1 MKSSFLLIS
10 SLIVSFA
17 ASSCTNSSTVTLN
30 YVPNPAGVLRGQPQF
45 SVGAFA
51 NKRGIDSH
59 TLGRVRL
66 PVGMPVD
73 TIQSSVPVETV
84 VANSVAH
91 ALHARGM
98 LTDGGKANYL
108 ITGDVLNLDAQLLV
122 HPYGYAKIRLNV
134 VEMGSGRVL
143 FSKVYTGERQSNAYV
158 PRSGSPVPILQEL
171 TSRALQDAVDR
182 AVDDPALRSQLGS
195 SGGGFRPRY
204 SPGML

>member
-10 SLIVSFA
+10 GFVVSLA
-17 ASSCTNSSTVTLN
+17 ASSCTNTSTVTLD
-30 YVPNPAGVLRGQPQF
+30 YVPVPGVLRGQPQF

-59 TLGRVRL
+59 TLGSVRL
-66 PVGMPVD
+66 PVGVPVD
-73 TIQSSVPVETV
+73 TLQSSVPVETV

-98 LTDGGKANYL
+98 LTDGSQASYL

-122 HPYGYAKIRLNV
+122 HPYAYVKIRMNV

-143 FSKVYTGERQSNAYV
+143 FSKLYTGERQSNAYV

-171 TSRALQDAVDR
+171 TSRALQDAVDQ
-182 AVDDPALRSQLGS
+182 AVDDPALRSQLGA

>member
-1 MKSSFLLIS
+1 MKSCLLLIS

-17 ASSCTNSSTVTLN
+17 SSSCTNSSTVTLN
-30 YVPNPAGVLRGQPQF
+30 YVPNPAGVLRGTPQF

-98 LTDGGKANYL
+98 LTDGGQASYL

-182 AVDDPALRSQLGS
+182 AVDDPSLRSQLGS

-204 SPGML
+204 SPGTL